1 MQCPQNKIIFATE
14 KGSIKMISDRNLKVG
29 SLLKK
34 KKKKDFHEAFSYTVP
49 KIFHIF
55 FYFTKQRHKNVENGL
70 DV

>member
-14 KGSIKMISDRNLKVG
+14 KGSIKMISDRNFKVG

-34 KKKKDFHEAFSYTVP
+34 KKKDFHEAFTYTVP
-49 KIFHIF
+49 KILHIF
-55 FYFTKQRHKNVENGL
+55 FYSTKYRYKNGERGV

>member
-14 KGSIKMISDRNLKVG
+14 KGSIKMISDRNFKVG

-34 KKKKDFHEAFSYTVP
+34 KKDFHEAFT
-49 KIFHIF
+49 KILHIF
-55 FYFTKQRHKNVENGL
+55 FYFTKYRYKNGERGV

>member
-14 KGSIKMISDRNLKVG
+14 KGSIKMISDRNFKVG

-34 KKKKDFHEAFSYTVP
+34 KKKKSSMKPSPIQSLRFY
-49 KIFHIF
+49 IFF
-55 FYFTKQRHKNVENGL
+55 FYFTKHRHKNGEKGL